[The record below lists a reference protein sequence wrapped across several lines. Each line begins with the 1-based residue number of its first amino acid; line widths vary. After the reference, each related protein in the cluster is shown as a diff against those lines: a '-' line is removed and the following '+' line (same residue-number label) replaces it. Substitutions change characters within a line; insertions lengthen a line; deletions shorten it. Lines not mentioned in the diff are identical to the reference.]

1 MSKELVVG
9 GNSLSP
15 FLNLDGLTVVHFTAS
30 WCGPC
35 RLIAPIFKELSEE
48 VKGVTFIKVDTD
60 DNKELTQEYGIRT
73 IPTVVLLD
81 KDNNVLETLLG
92 AKSKENFLKV
102 INEATEKLKQ

>member
-35 RLIAPIFKELSEE
+35 RLIDPTFKELSEE

-60 DNKELTQEYGIRT
+60 DNKDLTQEYGIRA

-102 INEATEKLKQ
+102 INEAIEKLKQ